1 MKKFNFLA
9 TILAAST
16 LALSGCLPRSPSD
29 GSTSGTEPTNP
40 SGQSTT
46 GGGTTTGT
54 SGTSTPTG
62 TSSSSTPTPPAPTD
76 WTAAQKKVMQDNLE
90 GVVLPFTTGTWNWY
104 WDAEYECV
112 SGEGKGNTVSGVK
125 GVYDKATGWTFV
137 TYDEEYE
144 YYEYAYQLTDG
155 NVIAQIYEMSTSIP
169 VEVDA
174 WYEPNQQPTTDT
186 KWNEEVSEAM
196 TNVLG
201 ELIPFYPLGE
211 NYIVAQINELTLIVY
226 DMFTTDYTADYAALL
241 EKTGSGYTKVVEEGV
256 TSYVK
261 AKDNG
266 EQIVIMMQF
275 DADQYGNMIQ
285 AELVPNIHDA
295 ATWADILPLATYET
309 SLGFKVPSFESSAYT
324 YYEHDGALVIQGA
337 ATSDLSDSY
346 ETSLKA
352 LGLIGGDGEF
362 VNWEETAH
370 ITYAP
375 VYDPNDESED
385 PAVIGFEI
393 SVTVTTPTSTF
404 YKEWPAEAITT
415 YLTGFSLTAEIP
427 SLTNDTN
434 HDIKVYE
441 LSYEELYAER
451 VEYYQYVSALIEAFG
466 GEPLTDEEIAE
477 YAAADAAANAGLYI
491 SMYPASA
498 AALIETY
505 NSKFD
510 TSAWTYE
517 KVEQKDEDTQE
528 ITATYH
534 YWTNNENGLTI
545 CVWEEDG
552 LFYVQICEP
561 GETPVPPAPGEEVSV
576 TFADLKL
583 ADASA
588 VAEIVIDETTN
599 TKVVFDKGTNSSN
612 GPKYYDNG
620 ASVRAYGGNTF
631 TVSSDSTITEI
642 DLTFGTG
649 DKTNTISVD
658 SGTYEA
664 GVWKGSANSVKFTID
679 GTSGHRRI
687 ASLTVKF

>member
-29 GSTSGTEPTNP
+29 GSTTGTEPTNP

-46 GGGTTTGT
+46 GGGTTSGT

-90 GVVLPFTTGTWNWY
+90 GVVLPFTAGTWNWY
-104 WDAEYECV
+104 WDDEYECV
-112 SGEGKGNTVSGVK
+112 SGEGSGNTVAAVEAVYNKAAGWEVDSSGSFSYFYELENAVI
-125 GVYDKATGWTFV
+125 GVD
-137 TYDEEYE
+137 
-144 YYEYAYQLTDG
+144 
-155 NVIAQIYEMSTSIP
+155 IYEVSSAIP

-174 WYEPNQQPTTDT
+174 YYILNQQPTTDT
-186 KWNEEVSEAM
+186 EWNEEVSEVM
-196 TNVLG
+196 TNTLG

-211 NYIVAQINELTLIVY
+211 NYTVYQVDELTLIVY
-226 DMFTTDYTADYAALL
+226 DTFPTDLTGEYAALL
-241 EKTGSGYTKVVEEGV
+241 EKAGSEYTKTEVEGMAA
-256 TSYVK
+256 YVK
-261 AKDNG
+261 TLASG

-352 LGLIGGDGEF
+352 LGLIGEDGEF

-370 ITYAP
+370 IIYAP

-393 SVTVTTPTSTF
+393 RVKVTAPTSAF

-415 YLTGFSLTAEIP
+415 YLTGFSLTTEVP
-427 SLTNDTN
+427 SLNNDTN

-466 GEPLTDEEIAE
+466 GDPLTDEEIAE

-534 YWTNNENGLTI
+534 YWTNNENGLTL

-561 GETPVPPAPGEEVSV
+561 GEAPVPPTPGEDVSV

-642 DLTFGTG
+642 DLTFGSG

-658 SGTYEA
+658 SGTYDA

>member
-1 MKKFNFLA
+1 MKKFKFMA

-16 LALSGCLPRSPSD
+16 LALSGCLPLPVPG
-29 GSTSGTEPTNP
+29 GSTTGTEPTNP

-46 GGGTTTGT
+46 GGGTTSGT

-90 GVVLPFTTGTWNWY
+90 GVVLPFTAGTWNWY
-104 WDAEYECV
+104 WDADYECV
-112 SGEGKGNTVSGVK
+112 SGEGSGNTVAGVK

-137 TYDEEYE
+137 TYDEEYD

-155 NVIAQIYEMSTSIP
+155 YVVAQIYEMSTSIP

-174 WYEPNQQPTTDT
+174 WYQPNQQPTTDT
-186 KWNEEVSEAM
+186 KWNEEVSEVM
-196 TNVLG
+196 TSVLG

-211 NYIVAQINELTLIVY
+211 YYTVAQIDELSLIVY
-226 DMFTTDYTADYAALL
+226 DTFPTDLTGEYAALL
-241 EKTGSGYTKVVEEGV
+241 EKAGSGYTKVVEEGV

-261 AKDNG
+261 TKDNG
-266 EQIVIMMQF
+266 EQIVIMMQY

-285 AELVPNIHDA
+285 AELIPNTHA
-295 ATWADILPLATYET
+295 AALWADILPLATYEA

-324 YYEHDGALVIQGA
+324 YYEHNGALVIQGA

-346 ETSLKA
+346 AASLKA

-362 VNWEETAH
+362 VNWEETGY

-375 VYDPNDESED
+375 VYDPNDESEN

-393 SVTVTTPTSTF
+393 SITVTAPTSKF
-404 YKEWPAEAITT
+404 FKEWPAEAIAT
-415 YLTGFSLTAEIP
+415 YLTGFSLTTEVP

-434 HDIKVYE
+434 YDIKVYE
-441 LSYEELYAER
+441 LPYDELYAER
-451 VEYYQYVSALIEAFG
+451 VEYYQELSAFIEALG
-466 GEPLTDEEIAE
+466 GEPLTDEEIAY
-477 YAAADAAANAGLYI
+477 YADLDAAENAGLYI

-517 KVEQKDEDTQE
+517 KVEQTDEDTQE
-528 ITATYH
+528 VLATYH
-534 YWTNNENGLTI
+534 YWANNENGLTL
-545 CVWEEDG
+545 CVWEDDG

-561 GETPVPPAPGEEVSV
+561 GESPVPPTPGEDVSV
-576 TFADLKL
+576 TFSELGFENAE
-583 ADASA
+583 A
-588 VAEIVIDETTN
+588 VAEVVLDETTN
-599 TKVVFDKGTNSSN
+599 TKITFDKGTNN
-612 GPKYYDNG
+612 NAPKYYNSG
-620 ASVRAYGGNTF
+620 AAIRCYGGNTF
-631 TVSSDSTITEI
+631 TVSSDVTMSEI
-642 DLTFGTG
+642 DITFASGEGSNAITS
-649 DKTNTISVD
+649 DV
-658 SGTYEA
+658 GTYEA
-664 GVWKGSANSVKFTID
+664 GVWTGSASSVTFTVG
-679 GTSGHRRI
+679 GTSGHRRL
-687 ASLTVKF
+687 ASMTVKF